1 MGPTEEGPQSVPPIP
16 DMEKFKF
23 RSIPNI
29 ISTLEKEKKATSLN
43 HQQAEIVSP
52 TLKDTK
58 HSLGSTLAN
67 WYAAY

>member
-1 MGPTEEGPQSVPPIP
+1 MSPTEEGPQSVPPIP

-52 TLKDTK
+52 T
-58 HSLGSTLAN
+58 
-67 WYAAY
+67 